1 MFYSKRKILLILC
14 VLSIVAGIIF
24 IKYAGLKTINVE
36 STSLDQGV
44 RTEAFLIFDEELVY
58 INNSNSLEYAIQEG
72 TKVSLNTVIG
82 TTRSLNF
89 NNQDALNLEIIDWKL
104 ENGMV
109 QHNNSFQ
116 KDLEKIQNEI
126 SKIEEELSNI
136 KDIKQVEQLKGKKN
150 QLEHKRSIIEGSF
163 RFAFADEHTLK
174 KIKKELNSKEGHLNG
189 QITLNKL
196 GIDKPGIVFFKKD
209 GLENV
214 LHKDLLGNITPTY
227 FEEIERH
234 ISSKEKTDIHHQ
246 HQNLKIIDDN
256 NIYLIA
262 KVPRESFSDEEI
274 RLRSVLK
281 GIGTTWDNEYE
292 NFISYIENRKDILV
306 LFPAIQME
314 YQDFLIDGFIVDIKN
329 EPKADEK
336 ILTIKID
343 SNTHRL
349 AEKRILEEVYLL
361 DNRHIGYI
369 IPKRSLI
376 KKDNVY
382 GVIMLGKANEEIFVE
397 VKISE
402 ELEEYIILKPEE
414 NMDIK
419 SGSKILAK
427 P

>member
-1 MFYSKRKILLILC
+1 MCIR
-14 VLSIVAGIIF
+14 
-24 IKYAGLKTINVE
+24 
-36 STSLDQGV
+36 D
-44 RTEAFLIFDEELVY
+44 
-58 INNSNSLEYAIQEG
+58 
-72 TKVSLNTVIG
+72 
-82 TTRSLNF
+82 
-89 NNQDALNLEIIDWKL
+89 
-104 ENGMV
+104 
-109 QHNNSFQ
+109 
-116 KDLEKIQNEI
+116 
-126 SKIEEELSNI
+126 
-136 KDIKQVEQLKGKKN
+136 
-150 QLEHKRSIIEGSF
+150 
-163 RFAFADEHTLK
+163 
-174 KIKKELNSKEGHLNG
+174 
-189 QITLNKL
+189 
-196 GIDKPGIVFFKKD
+196 
-209 GLENV
+209 
-214 LHKDLLGNITPTY
+214 
-227 FEEIERH
+227 
-234 ISSKEKTDIHHQ
+234 
-246 HQNLKIIDDN
+246 
-256 NIYLIA
+256 
-262 KVPRESFSDEEI
+262 